1 MRGRWMLPA
10 LGVALAVGPVR
21 AETVVK
27 EHSEHYQLGVDYDV
41 ANESYITIHNYDEGF
56 EYDFEAY
63 NSETFLPDAI
73 RSIAADQNV
82 GDIVLMVRG
91 HEGRD
96 VGATRVDYLDL
107 TQPGNT
113 GTIPEFNISGVLGT
127 DGVTRLTWV
136 TGYFHADNV
145 ANDAELAGLPAGG
158 HIELREFGAHTLHVA
173 GSVAGMIELGHG

>member
-1 MRGRWMLPA
+1 LAGCA
-10 LGVALAVGPVR
+10 AALACSLAPADTIVR
-21 AETVVK
+21 QWN
-27 EHSEHYQLGVDYDV
+27 EHYKAPGDYDV
-41 ANESYITIHNYDEGF
+41 SPPSYITIHNYDEGF

-63 NSETFLPDAI
+63 DSETFLPDVI

-136 TGYFHADNV
+136 TGYFRADNV